1 MPLFTDFDPE
11 EGLISPGFEK
21 LGLALPEYAVMAF
34 LSERPSGIFSPSPKR
49 TKDTRQGNSCR

>member
-21 LGLALPEYAVMAF
+21 LGLALPNTPSWHFF
-34 LSERPSGIFSPSPKR
+34 LKDISSPSPKR